1 MVPRERMGR
10 RHKCFSPS
18 LYPYHL
24 MLDIVLASVT
34 CLLAG
39 GRRKGGGQRKE
50 GACILLIR
58 IGEGLPRTEVTWAKG
73 QGQETASTRMEP
85 SCKVQRWGQARARAG
100 RNLRFQ
106 HQAKAPGFILERT
119 IMGQ

>member
-1 MVPRERMGR
+1 M
-10 RHKCFSPS
+10 
-18 LYPYHL
+18 
-24 MLDIVLASVT
+24 T

-50 GACILLIR
+50 GACTLLIR

-73 QGQETASTRMEP
+73 QGRETASTRMEP
-85 SCKVQRWGQARARAG
+85 SCKAQRWRQARARAG
-100 RNLRFQ
+100 RNLRFP
-106 HQAKAPGFILERT
+106 HQAKAPDFILERT